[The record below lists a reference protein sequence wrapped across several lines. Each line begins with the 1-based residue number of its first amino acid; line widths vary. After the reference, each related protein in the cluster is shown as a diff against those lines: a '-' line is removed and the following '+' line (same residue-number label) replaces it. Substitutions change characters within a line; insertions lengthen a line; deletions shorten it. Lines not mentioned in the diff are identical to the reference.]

1 MNGLGLESTE
11 SLGNRLCRMGGT
23 AAWILLAYCLVT
35 LTQIVVLGLPPAT
48 AEETF
53 AVLQE
58 NRIIGLVRLDLL
70 TVVAMPLYYLLF
82 VGLYTALK
90 RSNLI
95 LSALATGLVFVGITL
110 LLTTPS
116 VFSLA
121 HLSDQFA
128 SATSDAQRSVYL
140 AAGEAMIASDMWHS
154 TTSLMSGLF
163 VQIAGVLIS
172 YVMLQG
178 RVFSTIIGYIG
189 IVAFGLD
196 LAHIIAGLFSAEAGF
211 LLMAIAGPLYLPW
224 FLLVGR
230 RLLELGRTEP
240 KPVSAL
246 PIT

>member
-1 MNGLGLESTE
+1 
-11 SLGNRLCRMGGT
+11 
-23 AAWILLAYCLVT
+23 
-35 LTQIVVLGLPPAT
+35 VLGLVVYVVLM
-48 AEETF
+48 
-53 AVLQE
+53 AVMI
-58 NRIIGLVRLDLL
+58 RGLVGGPIQYSRSMVILL
-70 TVVAMPLYYLLF
+70 V
-82 VGLYTALK
+82 
-90 RSNLI
+90 N
-95 LSALATGLVFVGITL
+95 
-110 LLTTPS
+110 
-116 VFSLA
+116 
-121 HLSDQFA
+121 
-128 SATSDAQRSVYL
+128 
-140 AAGEAMIASDMWHS
+140 AMIASDMWHS